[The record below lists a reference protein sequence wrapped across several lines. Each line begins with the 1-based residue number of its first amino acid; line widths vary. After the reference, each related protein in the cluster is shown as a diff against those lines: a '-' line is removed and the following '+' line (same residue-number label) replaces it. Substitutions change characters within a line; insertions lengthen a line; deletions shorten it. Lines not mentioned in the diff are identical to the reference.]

1 MTTTEKEETLAYMD
15 HSLWTLR
22 NQSHLFTYQGV
33 KWPSSK
39 FKKEGIKMLKKLRKV
54 IDKNVAHCDNE
65 LKTIKMSQSI
75 QLLK

>member
-1 MTTTEKEETLAYMD
+1 MEQTSVVYQTE
-15 HSLWTLR
+15 
-22 NQSHLFTYQGV
+22 
-33 KWPSSK
+33 
-39 FKKEGIKMLKKLRKV
+39 FKTQAIKMLKKLRKV